1 MPVSISAFKSARSS
15 LAISTKASADYT
27 AIVSGEVT
35 WPGGNIEIYV
45 LPHPII
51 RRVTFSDTMDALDNV
66 RKSSVMSS
74 EFFVEAVA
82 YQQVA
87 IGEIERRAFSVQAMH
102 PMKDKRARLRV
113 AARYI
118 KNGTVKFPRH
128 GCEQLLTQLLGFGVE
143 KHDDAVDAL
152 VYLIL
157 GLVGEGISP
166 QEVHYV

>member
-1 MPVSISAFKSARSS
+1 M
-15 LAISTKASADYT
+15 
-27 AIVSGEVT
+27 
-35 WPGGNIEIYV
+35 
-45 LPHPII
+45 
-51 RRVTFSDTMDALDNV
+51 TFSETMEALDNV
-66 RKSSVMSS
+66 RKSSLTSS

-82 YQQVA
+82 YQKAA
-87 IGEIERRAFSVQAMH
+87 IEEMERRAFSVEAMH

-118 KNGTVKFPRH
+118 KTGVVKFPGH
-128 GCEQLLTQLLGFGVE
+128 GCEQLLTQLLGFGGE

-157 GLVGEGISP
+157 GLVGEGIAP

>member
-1 MPVSISAFKSARSS
+1 M
-15 LAISTKASADYT
+15 
-27 AIVSGEVT
+27 SGEVT

-45 LPHPII
+45 LPNPII
-51 RRVTFSDTMDALDNV
+51 RRMTFSETMDTLDNV
-66 RKSSVMSS
+66 RKSNVMSS

-87 IGEIERRAFSVQAMH
+87 IEEMERRAFSVQAMH
-102 PMKDKRARLRV
+102 PIKDKRARLRV

-118 KNGTVKFPRH
+118 KMGIVKFPRH

-143 KHDDAVDAL
+143 KFDDGVDAL

-157 GLVGEGISP
+157 GLVGEGITP
-166 QEVHYV
+166 QDVHYV